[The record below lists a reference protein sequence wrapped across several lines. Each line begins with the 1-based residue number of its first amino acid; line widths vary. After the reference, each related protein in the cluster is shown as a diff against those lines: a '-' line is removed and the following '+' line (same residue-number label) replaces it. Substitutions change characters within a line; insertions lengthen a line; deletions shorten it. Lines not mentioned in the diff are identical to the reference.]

1 MHVEEMSKREE
12 HVISTLGRLGF
23 LALAVVFAIIGW
35 FLIKAAVQFSPHDAV
50 SVGGA
55 LGRLARLDY
64 GKFLLGLVAAGL
76 FSYGLFGLVQGRYH
90 RA

>member
-1 MHVEEMSKREE
+1 
-12 HVISTLGRLGF
+12 
-23 LALAVVFAIIGW
+23 VFANIGW
-35 FLIKAAVQFSPHDAV
+35 FLVKAAVQFDPHDAV

-64 GKFLLGLVAAGL
+64 GKARLGVVAAGL
-76 FSYGLFGLVQGRYH
+76 FCTVSSDLVQTRYH